1 MDYIE
6 WNIKLDPRS
15 PWSEILVAELGEE
28 GFDSF
33 VDTEEGVQAYIP
45 MKQREDLQDLKKA
58 FLTGLEEKEVSVSI
72 EEKIIPHQNWN
83 AQWEESFDPVDV
95 EDLLTIRAPFHKAEN
110 RTKMEVVIQP
120 QMSFGTGHHQT
131 THLMLEHLLELEIN
145 DQDVLD
151 MGSGTAVLA
160 IMACKRGARKSTA
173 IDIDAWC
180 GENGLENA
188 QRNGIENI
196 EVLVGTAE
204 QLPKT
209 PVYDLIIANINRN
222 VLLEDMP
229 AYVACLRGGG
239 VVLLSGFYEAD
250 LDIITQRCHEC
261 GLVYQHHKTK
271 DNWVAAKFL
280 FL

>member
-1 MDYIE
+1 MSQVYIE
-6 WNIKLDPRS
+6 IDCQVTPVA
-15 PWSEILVAELGEE
+15 PWADLLIAALGEI
-28 GFDSF
+28 GFESFENTDSGF
-33 VDTEEGVQAYIP
+33 MAYVARADYDFQTTAQV
-45 MKQREDLQDLKKA
+45 MATYREHCVVN
-58 FLTGLEEKEVSVSI
+58 FSTKEI
-72 EEKIIPHQNWN
+72 AATNWN
-83 AQWEESFDPVDV
+83 ADWEKNFSPITVGERIHV
-95 EDLLTIRAPFHKAEN
+95 RAPFHAATDAEY
-110 RTKMEVVIQP
+110 EIVIEP
-120 QMSFGTGHHQT
+120 KMSFGTGHHQT

-239 VVLLSGFYEAD
+239 VVLLSGFY
-250 LDIITQRCHEC
+250 
-261 GLVYQHHKTK
+261 
-271 DNWVAAKFL
+271 
-280 FL
+280 

>member
-1 MDYIE
+1 MSQVYIE
-6 WNIKLDPRS
+6 IDCQVTPVA
-15 PWSEILVAELGEE
+15 PWADLLIAALGEI
-28 GFDSF
+28 GFESFENTDSGF
-33 VDTEEGVQAYIP
+33 MAYVARADYDSQTTAQV
-45 MKQREDLQDLKKA
+45 MA
-58 FLTGLEEKEVSVSI
+58 TYKEHCVVNFSTKEI
-72 EEKIIPHQNWN
+72 AATNWN
-83 AQWEESFDPVDV
+83 ADWEKNFSPITVGERIHV
-95 EDLLTIRAPFHKAEN
+95 RAPFHAATDAEY
-110 RTKMEVVIQP
+110 EIVIEP
-120 QMSFGTGHHQT
+120 KMSFGTGHHQT

-222 VLLEDMP
+222 VLLEDIP

>member
-1 MDYIE
+1 MSQVYIE
-6 WNIKLDPRS
+6 IDCKVTPVEPWADLLIAVLGAIGYESFENTDSGFLAYVALADYDAQTTAEVLDTYQEHCAVNFS
-15 PWSEILVAELGEE
+15 TKEIAA
-28 GFDSF
+28 
-33 VDTEEGVQAYIP
+33 T
-45 MKQREDLQDLKKA
+45 
-58 FLTGLEEKEVSVSI
+58 
-72 EEKIIPHQNWN
+72 NWN
-83 AQWEESFDPVDV
+83 ADWEKNFSPITVGDRIHV
-95 EDLLTIRAPFHKAEN
+95 RAPFHEVTDAEYDI
-110 RTKMEVVIQP
+110 VIEP
-120 QMSFGTGHHQT
+120 KMSFGTGHHQT

-160 IMACKRGARKSTA
+160 IMACKRGARKATA

-188 QRNGIENI
+188 QRNGIDNI
-196 EVLVGTAE
+196 QVLVGTAE

-209 PVYDLIIANINRN
+209 REFDLIIANINRN

-229 AYVACLRGGG
+229 AYVACLRPNG
-239 VVLLSGFYEAD
+239 VVLLSGFYESD
-250 LDIITQRCHEC
+250 LEIISEKCKEC
-261 GLVYQHHKTK
+261 GMVYQGHKTR

>member
-1 MDYIE
+1 MSQVYIE
-6 WNIKLDPRS
+6 IDCKVTPVEPWVDLLIAALGAIGYESFENTDSGFLAYVALADYDAQTTAEVLDTYQEHCAVNFS
-15 PWSEILVAELGEE
+15 TKEIAA
-28 GFDSF
+28 
-33 VDTEEGVQAYIP
+33 T
-45 MKQREDLQDLKKA
+45 
-58 FLTGLEEKEVSVSI
+58 
-72 EEKIIPHQNWN
+72 NWN
-83 AQWEESFDPVDV
+83 ADWEKNFSPITVGDRIHV
-95 EDLLTIRAPFHKAEN
+95 RAPFHEATDAEYDI
-110 RTKMEVVIQP
+110 VIEP
-120 QMSFGTGHHQT
+120 KMSFGTGHHQT

-160 IMACKRGARKSTA
+160 IMACKRGARKATA

-188 QRNGIENI
+188 QRNGIDNI
-196 EVLVGTAE
+196 QVLVGTAE

-209 PVYDLIIANINRN
+209 PEFDLIIANINRN

-229 AYVACLRGGG
+229 AYVACLRPNG
-239 VVLLSGFYEAD
+239 VVLLSGFYESD
-250 LDIITQRCHEC
+250 LEIISEKCKEC
-261 GLVYQHHKTK
+261 GLVYQGHKTR

>member
-1 MDYIE
+1 MSQVYIE
-6 WNIKLDPRS
+6 IEAQVTPVD
-15 PWSEILVAELGEE
+15 PWSDLLIAALGAMGYESFENTDTGFLGYIVSSDYDPKATQAILQSYSE
-28 GFDSF
+28 
-33 VDTEEGVQAYIP
+33 QC
-45 MKQREDLQDLKKA
+45 
-58 FLTGLEEKEVSVSI
+58 SVSFSSKEI
-72 EEKIIPHQNWN
+72 AATNWN
-83 AQWEESFDPVDV
+83 ADWEKNFSPITVGERIHV
-95 EDLLTIRAPFHKAEN
+95 RAPFHPASEAEY
-110 RTKMEVVIQP
+110 EIVIEP
-120 QMSFGTGHHQT
+120 KMSFGTGHHQT
-131 THLMLEHLLELEIN
+131 THLMLEHLLDLDLKEK
-145 DQDVLD
+145 DVLD

-160 IMACKRGARKSTA
+160 IMACMRGAQKATA

-188 QRNGIENI
+188 QRNGIDNI

-209 PVYDLIIANINRN
+209 PQYDLIIANINRN

-239 VVLLSGFYEAD
+239 VVLLSGFYQSD
-250 LDIITQRCHEC
+250 LEIITQRCKEC

-271 DNWVAAKFL
+271 DNWIAAKFL

>member
-1 MDYIE
+1 MSQVYIE
-6 WNIKLDPRS
+6 IEAQVTPVD
-15 PWSEILVAELGEE
+15 PWSDLLIAGLGAMGYESFENTDTGFLGYIVSSDYDPKATQAILQSYSE
-28 GFDSF
+28 
-33 VDTEEGVQAYIP
+33 QC
-45 MKQREDLQDLKKA
+45 
-58 FLTGLEEKEVSVSI
+58 SVSFSSKEI
-72 EEKIIPHQNWN
+72 AATNWN
-83 AQWEESFDPVDV
+83 ADWEKNFSPITVGERIHV
-95 EDLLTIRAPFHKAEN
+95 RAPFHPASEAEY
-110 RTKMEVVIQP
+110 EIVIEP
-120 QMSFGTGHHQT
+120 KMSFGTGHHQT
-131 THLMLEHLLELEIN
+131 THLMLEHLLDLDLKEK
-145 DQDVLD
+145 DVLD

-160 IMACKRGARKSTA
+160 IMACMRGAQKATA

-188 QRNGIENI
+188 QRNGIDNI

-209 PVYDLIIANINRN
+209 PQYDLIIANINRN

-239 VVLLSGFYEAD
+239 VVLLSGFYQSD
-250 LDIITQRCHEC
+250 LEIITERCGAC